1 MLKDWDNGVCII
13 PEGQE
18 ILIGFPGFRRVARES
33 TGAAEL
39 QVRQRACGVRQD
51 NPWMVEGFL
60 KFGPGFHAPA
70 QSQISL
76 AACDIRRVQAA
87 KQFIFYQA
95 VYGQFVKSSDVWRS
109 STAAAGFPRPSADN
123 ARNTGM

>member
-1 MLKDWDNGVCII
+1 MLKDRDAGVCVL
-13 PEGQE
+13 PQGQE
-18 ILIGFPGFRRVARES
+18 ILISFPGFRRVARES

-51 NPWMVEGFL
+51 NPRMVEGFL

-76 AACDIRRVQAA
+76 AAHIRRVQAA

-95 VYGQFVKSSDVWRS
+95 VYGQFVRQ
-109 STAAAGFPRPSADN
+109 
-123 ARNTGM
+123 